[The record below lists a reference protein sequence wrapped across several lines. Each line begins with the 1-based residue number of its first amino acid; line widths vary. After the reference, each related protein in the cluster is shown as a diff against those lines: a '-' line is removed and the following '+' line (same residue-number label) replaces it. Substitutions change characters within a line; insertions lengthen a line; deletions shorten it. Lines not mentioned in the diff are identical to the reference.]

1 MSVAPRWVENTNVT
15 LDRKLPTVCI
25 VGRTNVGKSTLFN
38 ALAGRRQAVIKDQ
51 PGVTRD
57 RCYEVVTRFDTPFTL
72 VDTGALVG
80 EEDISLHR
88 AVRAQSEL
96 AMRKSDLVI
105 VVFDGL
111 HGLHP
116 LDSTVV
122 DVVRAIEKPTIF
134 VANKCEKPSA
144 ALNAAELYGLGIDE
158 ILPISAAHR
167 RGIRELVARIEQV
180 IGSVEID
187 DLLVHADAVEALE
200 AAEQGDAGQ
209 SESAYSSPETT
220 SFDPEE
226 SEASASVGVGASLN
240 EGSPDVAINISII
253 GKPNV
258 GKSTFVNT
266 LLGEERMITSPIAG
280 TTRDSIKSE
289 LVRSGQRFEIVD
301 TAGLRK
307 KAGVEDNT
315 VERYSNIRTL
325 RSLVQ
330 SDVAV
335 FLLDAAEGV
344 PTEQDARIVG
354 LAHEKGKSLVIVVN
368 KWDLIEK
375 DARTAEAYRTAVRS
389 VFKFAAYAPV
399 IFVSARTGQRCLS
412 VLDEVVRVHRASRV
426 RLSTAVVNKV
436 FTDAFAAKP
445 PPVYRGVPIKL
456 LYATQVATKPPT
468 FAVFVNHPD
477 RLRFSYERYLKNAV
491 RRAFSFE
498 GNDVRILL
506 RRRSRITNQRRR

>member
-1 MSVAPRWVENTNVT
+1 MTRNKS
-15 LDRKLPTVCI
+15 LPTICI

-38 ALAGRRQAVIKDQ
+38 ALAGRRKAVIKDQ

-57 RCYEVVTRFDTPFTL
+57 RCYEVVTRFDIPFTL

-80 EEDISLHR
+80 EEDIALHES
-88 AVRAQSEL
+88 VRAQSEL
-96 AMRKSDLVI
+96 AMRQSDIVV

-116 LDSTVV
+116 LDT
-122 DVVRAIEKPTIF
+122 DVVELVRQIGKPTIF

-144 ALNAAELYGLGIDE
+144 ALNATELYGLGIEE
-158 ILPISAAHR
+158 IIPISAAHR
-167 RGIRELVARIEQV
+167 RGIKDLMAKIE
-180 IGSVEID
+180 EIVGTLDIDGTFVCESKGEYD
-187 DLLVHADAVEALE
+187 DSEEDT
-200 AAEQGDAGQ
+200 
-209 SESAYSSPETT
+209 SESLGA
-220 SFDPEE
+220 E
-226 SEASASVGVGASLN
+226 SEAQEVDAF
-240 EGSPDVAINISII
+240 EVAELEVAADEDADRPINLSII

-266 LLGEERMITSPIAG
+266 LLGEERMITSPLAG
-280 TTRDSIKSE
+280 TTRDSIKSD
-289 LVRSGQRFEIVD
+289 LGRNGRRFEIVD

-307 KAGVEDNT
+307 KAGVRDNT
-315 VERYSNIRTL
+315 VERFSNIRTL

-335 FLLDAAEGV
+335 FLLDAAEGI

-375 DARTAEAYRTAVRS
+375 DSRTAEAYRHAVRT

-399 IFVSARTGQRCLS
+399 VFVSALTGQRCLS
-412 VLDEVVRVHRASRV
+412 VLDEVIKVYEASKI
-426 RLSTAVVNKV
+426 RLSTAEVNKI
-436 FTDAFAAKP
+436 FTDAFAVKP

-477 RLRFSYERYLKNAV
+477 RLRFNYERYLKNTL
-491 RRAFSFE
+491 RKLHPFE
-498 GNDVRILL
+498 GNDIRIMF
-506 RRRSRITNQRRR
+506 RRRSRITNDRRRAA

>member
-1 MSVAPRWVENTNVT
+1 VT
-15 LDRKLPTVCI
+15 RDRSLPTICI

-38 ALAGRRQAVIKDQ
+38 ALAGRRKAVIKDQ

-57 RCYEVVTRFDTPFTL
+57 RCYEVVTRFDIPFTL

-80 EEDISLHR
+80 EENIALHES
-88 AVRAQSEL
+88 VRAQSEL
-96 AMRKSDLVI
+96 AMRQSDIIV

-116 LDSTVV
+116 LDSEVV
-122 DVVRAIEKPTIF
+122 EMVRQIGKPAIF
-134 VANKCEKPSA
+134 VANKCEKPAA
-144 ALNAAELYGLGIDE
+144 ALNATELYGLGIEE

-167 RGIRELVARIEQV
+167 RGIRDLIGRIEE
-180 IGSVEID
+180 IAGSLDID
-187 DLLVHADAVEALE
+187 GSFVRETRGDFDEEDAESETHDSEQLE
-200 AAEQGDAGQ
+200 AAHMGDEFEG
-209 SESAYSSPETT
+209 EGPEGA
-220 SFDPEE
+220 PEE
-226 SEASASVGVGASLN
+226 ESGR
-240 EGSPDVAINISII
+240 PINISII

-266 LLGEERMITSPIAG
+266 LLGEERMITSPLAG

-289 LVRSGQRFEIVD
+289 LGRNGRRFEIVD

-307 KAGVEDNT
+307 KAGVKENT
-315 VERYSNIRTL
+315 VERFSNIRTL

-335 FLLDAAEGV
+335 FLLDASEGI

-375 DARTAEAYRTAVRS
+375 DSRTAEAYRHAVRT

-399 IFVSARTGQRCLS
+399 VFVSALTGQRCLS
-412 VLDEVVRVHRASRV
+412 VLDEVVKVYQASKV
-426 RLSTAVVNKV
+426 RLSTAEVNKI
-436 FTDAFAAKP
+436 FTDAFASKP

-477 RLRFSYERYLKNAV
+477 RLRFNYERYLKNTL
-491 RRAFSFE
+491 RKLHPFE
-498 GNDVRILL
+498 GNDVRILF
-506 RRRSRITNQRRR
+506 RRRSRITNDRRRAA

>member
-1 MSVAPRWVENTNVT
+1 M
-15 LDRKLPTVCI
+15 
-25 VGRTNVGKSTLFN
+25 
-38 ALAGRRQAVIKDQ
+38 IKDQ

-57 RCYEVVTRFDTPFTL
+57 RCYEVVTRFDIPFTL

-80 EEDISLHR
+80 EEDIALHES
-88 AVRAQSEL
+88 VRAQSEL
-96 AMRKSDLVI
+96 AMRQSDIIV

-116 LDSTVV
+116 LDS
-122 DVVRAIEKPTIF
+122 DVVEFVRQIGKPTIF

-144 ALNAAELYGLGIDE
+144 ALNATELYGLGIDE
-158 ILPISAAHR
+158 IIPISAAHR
-167 RGIRELVARIEQV
+167 RGIKDLIAKVEEIVGTLDIDGSFVRESKGEFDDIE
-180 IGSVEID
+180 E
-187 DLLVHADAVEALE
+187 DAPEALE
-200 AAEQGDAGQ
+200 AEDEAQTADVFEVTELDLTADEDAGR
-209 SESAYSSPETT
+209 P
-220 SFDPEE
+220 
-226 SEASASVGVGASLN
+226 
-240 EGSPDVAINISII
+240 INISII

-266 LLGEERMITSPIAG
+266 LLGEDRMITSPLAG

-289 LVRSGQRFEIVD
+289 LGRNGRRFEIVD

-307 KAGVEDNT
+307 KAGVRENT
-315 VERYSNIRTL
+315 VERFSNIRTL

-335 FLLDAAEGV
+335 FLLDAAEGI

-375 DARTAEAYRTAVRS
+375 DSRTAEAYRHAVRT

-399 IFVSARTGQRCLS
+399 VFVSALTGQRCLS
-412 VLDEVVRVHRASRV
+412 VLDEVVKVYEASRI
-426 RLSTAVVNKV
+426 RLSTAEVNKI

-477 RLRFSYERYLKNAV
+477 RLRFNYERYLKNTL
-491 RRAFSFE
+491 RKLYPFE
-498 GNDVRILL
+498 GNDVRILF
-506 RRRSRITNQRRR
+506 RRRSRITNERRRAA

>member
-1 MSVAPRWVENTNVT
+1 MT
-15 LDRKLPTVCI
+15 LNKSLPTICI

-38 ALAGRRQAVIKDQ
+38 ALAGRRKAVIKDQ
-51 PGVTRD
+51 AGVTRD
-57 RCYEVVTRFDTPFTL
+57 RCYEVVTRFDIPFTL

-80 EEDISLHR
+80 EEDIALHES
-88 AVRAQSEL
+88 VRAQSEL
-96 AMRKSDLVI
+96 AMRQSDVI
-105 VVFDGL
+105 VVVFDGL

-116 LDSTVV
+116 LDSEVV
-122 DVVRAIEKPTIF
+122 DLVRQIGKPTIF

-144 ALNAAELYGLGIDE
+144 ALNATELYGLGIEE
-158 ILPISAAHR
+158 IIPISAAHR
-167 RGIRELVARIEQV
+167 RGIKDLIAKVEEIVGALDIDGSFVRESKGDFDEIE
-180 IGSVEID
+180 
-187 DLLVHADAVEALE
+187 
-200 AAEQGDAGQ
+200 
-209 SESAYSSPETT
+209 ESA
-220 SFDPEE
+220 PEE
-226 SEASASVGVGASLN
+226 VGAEGEASEVDAFEVAELEVAADDQ
-240 EGSPDVAINISII
+240 PDRPINISIL

-266 LLGEERMITSPIAG
+266 LLGEERMITSPLAG
-280 TTRDSIKSE
+280 TTRDSIKSD
-289 LVRSGQRFEIVD
+289 LGRNGRRFEIVD

-307 KAGVEDNT
+307 KAGVRENT
-315 VERYSNIRTL
+315 VERFSNIRTL

-335 FLLDAAEGV
+335 FLLDASEGI

-375 DARTAEAYRTAVRS
+375 DSRTAEAYRHAVRS

-399 IFVSARTGQRCLS
+399 VFVSALTGQRCLN
-412 VLDEVVRVHRASRV
+412 VLDEVVKVYEASRV
-426 RLSTAVVNKV
+426 RLSTAEVNKI
-436 FTDAFAAKP
+436 FTDAFADRP

-477 RLRFSYERYLKNAV
+477 RLRFNYERYLKNTL
-491 RRAFSFE
+491 RKLHPFE
-498 GNDVRILL
+498 GNDVRILF
-506 RRRSRITNQRRR
+506 RRRSRITNDRRRAA

>member
-1 MSVAPRWVENTNVT
+1 MTFSH
-15 LDRKLPTVCI
+15 KLPTVCI

-38 ALAGRRQAVIKDQ
+38 ALAGRRKAVVKDQ

-57 RCYEVVTRFDTPFTL
+57 RYYEVVTRFDFPFTL
-72 VDTGALVG
+72 IDTGALVG
-80 EEDISLHR
+80 EENIALHES
-88 AVRAQSEL
+88 VRAQSEL
-96 AMRKSDLVI
+96 AIKQSDVVI

-116 LDSTVV
+116 LDSEVV
-122 DVVRAIEKPTIF
+122 ELIRQIGRPAIY

-144 ALNAAELYGLGIDE
+144 ALTSTELYGLGLDE
-158 ILPISAAHR
+158 IIPISAAHR
-167 RGIRELVARIEQV
+167 RGIRDLLAKLAELVAPAELSLANSADEDGEGTV
-180 IGSVEID
+180 D
-187 DLLVHADAVEALE
+187 DENVLSSEELD
-200 AAEQGDAGQ
+200 
-209 SESAYSSPETT
+209 ESAPVHETY
-220 SFDPEE
+220 DPN
-226 SEASASVGVGASLN
+226 A
-240 EGSPDVAINISII
+240 PINIAII

-258 GKSTFVNT
+258 GKSTFVNA
-266 LLGEERMITSPIAG
+266 LLGEERMIVSPIAG
-280 TTRDSIKSE
+280 TTRDSIKSS
-289 LVRSGQRFEIVD
+289 LIRNGRTFEIVD

-307 KAGVEDNT
+307 KAGVKENT
-315 VERYSNIRTL
+315 VERFSNIRTL
-325 RSLVQ
+325 RSLAQ

-375 DARTAEAYRTAVRS
+375 DAKIAEAYRRAIRS

-399 IFVSARTGQRCLS
+399 VFVSALTGLRCLS
-412 VLDEVVRVHRASRV
+412 VLDSVVEVNHASSK
-426 RLSTAVVNKV
+426 RLSTGEVNRL
-436 FTDAFAAKP
+436 FQDAFTQKP

-477 RLRFSYERYLKNAV
+477 RLRFNYERYLKNTV
-491 RRAFSFE
+491 RKAYEFP

-506 RRRSRITNQRRR
+506 RRRSGITNDRRRAA

>member
-1 MSVAPRWVENTNVT
+1 MNQNA
-15 LDRKLPTVCI
+15 KLPTVCI

-38 ALAGRRQAVIKDQ
+38 ALAGKRKAVVKDQ

-57 RCYEVVTRFDTPFTL
+57 RCFEVVTRFDFPFTL
-72 VDTGALVG
+72 IDTGALVG
-80 EEDISLHR
+80 EETIALHQS
-88 AVRAQSEL
+88 VREQTEL
-96 AMRKSDLVI
+96 AIRQSDVVI

-116 LDSTVV
+116 LDNQVV
-122 DVVRAIEKPTIF
+122 DLMRQIDKPVIY

-144 ALNAAELYGLGIDE
+144 ALTATELYGLGIEE
-158 ILPISAAHR
+158 IIPLSAAHR
-167 RGIRELVARIEQV
+167 RGIRDLMAKLTELINP
-180 IGSVEID
+180 VELNLANSNDELDGDISFD
-187 DLLVHADAVEALE
+187 
-200 AAEQGDAGQ
+200 EQGQVTEPEIIPDEV
-209 SESAYSSPETT
+209 ESSDT
-220 SFDPEE
+220 
-226 SEASASVGVGASLN
+226 GV
-240 EGSPDVAINISII
+240 INLAII

-280 TTRDSIKSE
+280 TTRDSIKSS
-289 LVRSGQRFEIVD
+289 LTRNGRVFEIVD

-307 KAGVEDNT
+307 KAGVQDDS
-315 VERYSNIRTL
+315 VERFSNIRTL
-325 RSLVQ
+325 RSLAQ

-335 FLLDAAEGV
+335 FLLDAAEGI

-375 DARTAEAYRTAVRS
+375 DSKIAEAYRRAIRS

-399 IFVSARTGQRCLS
+399 VFVSALTGLRCYN
-412 VLDEVVRVHRASRV
+412 VLDTVEEVHRASTK
-426 RLSTAVVNKV
+426 RLSTADVNKL
-436 FTDAFAAKP
+436 FSDAFAQKP
-445 PPVYRGVPIKL
+445 PPVYRGQPIKL

-477 RLRFSYERYLKNAV
+477 RLRFNYERYLKNTV
-491 RRAFSFE
+491 RRAFDFP
-498 GNDVRILL
+498 GNDVRILF
-506 RRRSRITNQRRR
+506 RRRSGITNERRRAN